1 MKKEIEDQGVKVF
14 LANLTE
20 LTPNP
25 KNARTHPVSQVQQI
39 KASIREFG
47 WTNPMLADMDDAGM
61 IVAGHGRRLAAI
73 ELYDAGETI
82 RLPNGR
88 ALPPWTVPAIDCA
101 GWTAKQRRA
110 YTLADNRLAETSE
123 WDEELL
129 SAELVF
135 LREEK
140 FDLGLT
146 GFDDKFLDKLIDAA
160 AGGDDP
166 AAARATLAER
176 FGIPPFSV
184 LNAREGWWQ
193 DRKRAWIGLGIQS
206 ELGRGE
212 GLNDAAPSGS
222 ARPSTTY
229 SVDKARGDGKGRA
242 ANGKRKA
249 ATFGQDLMR
258 GEHVVGDRDAIPKGL
273 LYGEMQNFDGAGRQI
288 TGTSIFDPVVCE
300 LAYRW
305 FCPPGGTIL
314 DPFAG
319 GSVRGIVASVLGR
332 QYVGCD
338 LRAEQVDANR
348 VQGRK
353 ICSDP
358 RPVWITGDSRAIADH
373 AAGTEADFVFSCPP
387 YADLEIYS
395 DDPADLSTLAY
406 SEFRKAYFE
415 IIAATCGMLKEDRF
429 ACFVVGEVRDKRGNY
444 YGFVP
449 DTIAAF
455 DAAGLRFYNEAILV
469 TAAGS
474 LPIRA
479 GKQFGATR
487 KLGKTHQ
494 NILVFVKGDAKRAT
508 EAIGEVEFGEIVA
521 DENEGENA

>member
-1 MKKEIEDQGVKVF
+1 MPKAEEEQLVKVT
-14 LANLTE
+14 LVHIDE

-25 KNARTHPVSQVQQI
+25 RNARTHPQDQIEQI
-39 KASIREFG
+39 KSSIREYG
-47 WTNPMLADMDDAGM
+47 WTNPVLADMDDAGM
-61 IVAGHGRRLAAI
+61 IIAGHGRRAAAVQM
-73 ELYDAGETI
+73 YADGETI

-88 ALPPWTVPAIDCA
+88 ALPSGKVPAIDCA
-101 GWTAKQRRA
+101 GWTEKQRRA

-123 WDEELL
+123 WDEDLL
-129 SAELVF
+129 RVELVF
-135 LREEK
+135 LTENK
-140 FDLGLT
+140 FDVGLT
-146 GFDDKFLDKLIDAA
+146 GFDQKFVDKLFAEPPEPDAA
-160 AGGDDP
+160 G
-166 AAARATLAER
+166 ARATLAER
-176 FGIPPFSV
+176 FGLPPFSV

-193 DRKRAWIGLGIQS
+193 DRKRAWLGLGIQS

-212 GLNDAAPSGS
+212 TINQAAPGGS
-222 ARPSTTY
+222 ARPSTSY
-229 SVDKARGDGKGRA
+229 SADGARGDGKGKT

-258 GEHVVGDRDAIPKGL
+258 GEHAVGGVSPAGL
-273 LYGEMQNFDGAGRQI
+273 TIGEIKMDGA
-288 TGTSIFDPVVCE
+288 TSSGTSIFDPVVCE

-305 FCPPGGTIL
+305 FCPADGTII

-332 QYVGCD
+332 SYLGGD
-338 LRAEQVDANR
+338 LRAEQIEANR
-348 VQGRK
+348 IQAAS
-353 ICSDP
+353 ICSP
-358 RPVWITGDSRAIADH
+358 GSMPTWKVGDSREIAKSFEG
-373 AAGTEADFVFSCPP
+373 AQADFVFSCPP

-406 SEFRKAYFE
+406 PEFRKAYFE
-415 IIAATCGMLKEDRF
+415 VIAAACSLLKPDRF

-455 DAAGLRFYNEAILV
+455 EAAGLRFYNEAILV

-479 GKQFGATR
+479 GKQFTATR

-494 NILVFVKGDAKRAT
+494 NILVFLKGDAKRAV
-508 EAIGEVEFGEIVA
+508 EAIGEVEFGEIPVG
-521 DENEGENA
+521 DLLEE